1 VTSGFLNPTMP
12 QRMPIS
18 PYLAR
23 LRVQVGHGLLTLPGV
38 SACIF
43 DEVGRILLA
52 RHVDSGMW
60 ALPGGAVE
68 PDEDAAAAVAREV
81 REELG
86 IEVALQGVIGV
97 YGGPEFRVTYPNGDQ
112 VSYVT
117 IVYACSGI
125 GTSVAVDNR
134 EVDEVRFMADLG
146 GLDCARWVPSVHADA
161 VRWWRQR
168 SARARHQLT

>member
-1 VTSGFLNPTMP
+1 MTSGFLNPTMP

-23 LRVQVGHGLLTLPGV
+23 LRVQVGHGLLTLPGA

-60 ALPGGAVE
+60 AVPGGAVA
-68 PDEDAAAAVAREV
+68 PDEDPAAAVAREV

-86 IEVALQGVIGV
+86 IEVAVHDVIGV
-97 YGGPEFRVTYPNGDQ
+97 CGGPEFRVTYPNGDQ
-112 VSYVT
+112 VSYGT
-117 IVYACSGI
+117 IVYVQRNRNIRSTRQPRSGR
-125 GTSVAVDNR
+125 GSLHGKS
-134 EVDEVRFMADLG
+134 F
-146 GLDCARWVPSVHADA
+146 
-161 VRWWRQR
+161 
-168 SARARHQLT
+168 